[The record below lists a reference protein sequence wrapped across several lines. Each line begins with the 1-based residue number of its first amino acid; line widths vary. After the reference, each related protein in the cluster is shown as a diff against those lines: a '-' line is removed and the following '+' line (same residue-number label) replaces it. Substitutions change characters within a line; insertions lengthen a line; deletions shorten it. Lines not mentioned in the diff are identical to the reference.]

1 MYCSQCGY
9 IIDPQSKFCAQCG
22 SRIAQLHEERQI
34 SCQRSPE
41 LELKTT
47 AQPILAPVS
56 TSESVIWVFSVQQK
70 LSLFKIIPCNIVFMQ
85 DKAIVA
91 HLTPELQKAE
101 NAKLSQDIKS
111 NGIGFFKG
119 SAAMMQYW
127 TNYYKKYYTMTANEI
142 LSEDRS
148 NVALQYQNIQKVLFQ
163 CDSASVDSDGVSY
176 GTQGKLQI
184 DLYGGQSFKF
194 THSQWNDK
202 SIRDMLIR
210 LFGEKLKYKK

>member
-1 MYCSQCGY
+1 MGKNS
-9 IIDPQSKFCAQCG
+9 
-22 SRIAQLHEERQI
+22 H
-34 SCQRSPE
+34 
-41 LELKTT
+41 
-47 AQPILAPVS
+47 ILAHKVR
-56 TSESVIWVFSVQQK
+56 TRLVQYYCN
-70 LSLFKIIPCNIVFMQ
+70 FIDIILAFWAILGFEPARGAVLAPKYMQ
-85 DKAIVA
+85 DKAIVV

-101 NAKLSQDIKS
+101 NVKLSQDFKS

-127 TNYYKKYYTMTANEI
+127 ANYYKKYYTMTANEI

-148 NVALQYQNIQKVLFQ
+148 NVALHYQNIQKVLFQ

-184 DLYGGQSFKF
+184 NLYGGQSFKF

-202 SIRDMLIR
+202 SIRNILIR

>member
-9 IIDPQSKFCAQCG
+9 QIDPQSKFCAQCG
-22 SRIAQLHEERQI
+22 SKLAQLPEE
-34 SCQRSPE
+34 SQRSNQRAPVP
-41 LELKTT
+41 ELKT
-47 AQPILAPVS
+47 AEQPILAPVS
-56 TSESVIWVFSVQQK
+56 MQESVIWVFSVQHK
-70 LSLFKIIPCNIVFMQ
+70 LSLLKIIPCNIVFMQ
-85 DKAIVA
+85 DKVIVA

-101 NAKLSQDIKS
+101 SAKLSKEIKS

-127 TNYYKKYYTMTANEI
+127 ADYYKKYYTMTANEI

-163 CDSASVDSDGVSY
+163 CESTSIDSDGVTY
-176 GTQGKLQI
+176 GTQGKLQF
-184 DLYGGQSFKF
+184 DLFGGQTVKF

-202 SIRDMLIR
+202 SIREMLIR